1 MNVGEVMCSR
11 VIEVSP
17 SDSCATAAAL
27 MNAHNVGA
35 IPVVERG
42 EVRGML
48 TDRDIVLRCI
58 ALGMD
63 ARKVH
68 AEDVMTHSAACV
80 SPAHSVE
87 DAAHLM
93 AQKQV
98 RRLPVVEDGRIQ
110 GMISIADLA
119 RMRRDVEIAETIT
132 EISKPD

>member
-35 IPVVERG
+35 VPVVEHG

-48 TDRDIVLRCI
+48 TDRDIVLRCV
-58 ALGMD
+58 ALGLE

-68 AEDVMTHSAACV
+68 AGEVMTGSA
-80 SPAHSVE
+80 
-87 DAAHLM
+87 AAHLM

-98 RRLPVVEDGRIQ
+98 RRLPVVENGRIQ
-110 GMISIADLA
+110 GMISVADLA
-119 RMRRDVEIAETIT
+119 RMRRDAEIAEAIT